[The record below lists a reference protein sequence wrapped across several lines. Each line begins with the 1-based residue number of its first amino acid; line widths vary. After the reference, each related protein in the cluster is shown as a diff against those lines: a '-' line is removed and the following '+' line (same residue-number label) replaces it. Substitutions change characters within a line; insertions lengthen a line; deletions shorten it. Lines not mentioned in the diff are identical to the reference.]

1 MSENKKLISVVLP
14 SYREE
19 KNVPL
24 VYLELTKVLL
34 KITDKYD
41 YEIIF
46 VNDGS
51 PDDTWEEIAKL
62 CDKDERVKGV
72 NLSRNFGKEIALTA
86 GVEVANGDA
95 VITLDGDG
103 QHPVERIPD
112 FVAEWEKWYL
122 IVYNKRPQTKGAG
135 VFKKF
140 SSKLFYK
147 VYNALSDFKLEEG
160 TTDYR
165 LLDRKM
171 VENFKKFW
179 EKNRMYRGLTDW
191 MGYKKKALVFDARER
206 LDGGDSTYGYKALY
220 NLAVNSLTSFS
231 VIPLRL
237 VGYLGFLMTII
248 SSLLFIFIIVDKF
261 TIDKFNFSNIAA
273 ILLIN
278 TTLIGIVLMGMGLMA
293 LYIAK
298 IHQEVQGRPMYLIQ
312 DKINFKK

>member
-1 MSENKKLISVVLP
+1 
-14 SYREE
+14 
-19 KNVPL
+19 
-24 VYLELTKVLL
+24 
-34 KITDKYD
+34 
-41 YEIIF
+41 
-46 VNDGS
+46 
-51 PDDTWEEIAKL
+51 
-62 CDKDERVKGV
+62 
-72 NLSRNFGKEIALTA
+72 
-86 GVEVANGDA
+86 
-95 VITLDGDG
+95 
-103 QHPVERIPD
+103 
-112 FVAEWEKWYL
+112 
-122 IVYNKRPQTKGAG
+122 
-135 VFKKF
+135 
-140 SSKLFYK
+140 
-147 VYNALSDFKLEEG
+147 
-160 TTDYR
+160 
-165 LLDRKM
+165 
-171 VENFKKFW
+171 
-179 EKNRMYRGLTDW
+179 MYRGLTDW